1 MQEPGKDSLT
11 DYKFYCFDVE
21 PKYLMVSFGEF
32 SNNVKNI
39 KLDMEW
45 NSIDSNFKKEPALE
59 VKNIRKPENFE
70 RMIEVA
76 KILSKGF
83 PHVRVDLYNI
93 EGRIVFGEMTFFSNG
108 GFVNVYSEE
117 MDRKI
122 GSWIDLEKYH
132 DDIRIS

>member
-1 MQEPGKDSLT
+1 MSNYGSILQAYALQ
-11 DYKFYCFDVE
+11 KF
-21 PKYLMVSFGEF
+21 
-32 SNNVKNI
+32 
-39 KLDMEW
+39 
-45 NSIDSNFKKEPALE
+45 LE
-59 VKNIRKPENFE
+59 VQ
-70 RMIEVA
+70 
-76 KILSKGF
+76 G
-83 PHVRVDLYNI
+83 RVDLYNI